1 MLYYIHSK
9 ETATTQQRHTMAK
22 KSKRTKKVNTNSN
35 TVVVTADAPRNYVF
49 LAARK
54 MTGKGAHGVKG
65 YNRRAG
71 KKVDFS

>member
-1 MLYYIHSK
+1 MVLYYIHSK

-22 KSKRTKKVNTNSN
+22 KAKKSKKTNNSN